1 MRLKNSICYFLLGMA
16 ILSLSSFFKIN
27 SGYIIKLPKHF
38 QLINKGAPIQFIK
51 IDQHKMALGRK
62 LFYDPGLSLDS
73 TISCSSC
80 HLQYAAFTHVDH
92 NLSHGIQGKIGTR
105 NAPALMNLY
114 WSKHFMW
121 DGAESNLAHQA
132 ILPITNPV
140 EMAENIEHIL
150 LKLSQNSRYDS
161 LKELAYPKRK
171 WDKSLLLDALQAF
184 EFAFISCNSKY
195 DSVKAKVGKV
205 AFTAQ
210 EQRGYQLYLKNCS
223 QCHKEPL
230 FSGNEFADN
239 GLAID
244 TGLNDFGRVVITN
257 APVDSYAFKIP
268 TLRNLEFSYPY
279 MHDGRFKKLSQVLV
293 HYTKGMV
300 HRTSLSPA
308 LKNPIILSDRDKA
321 DLIAFLLTL
330 SDYNYVFNKNLSYPN
345 Y

>member
-1 MRLKNSICYFLLGMA
+1 MRLKYSICIFLLGMA
-16 ILSLSSFFKIN
+16 VLSLSSFFKKN
-27 SGYIIKLPKHF
+27 STYTIKLPKHF
-38 QLINKGAPIQFIK
+38 QQIRKNASVQSIN
-51 IDQHKMALGRK
+51 IDKHKMDLGRK
-62 LFYDPGLSLDS
+62 LFYDPGLSADS

-114 WSKHFMW
+114 WGEHFMW
-121 DGAESNLAHQA
+121 DGAEANLAHQA

-150 LKLSQNSRYDS
+150 LKLSQNSIYDS
-161 LKELAYPKRK
+161 LKEQAYPGKK
-171 WDKSLLLDALQAF
+171 WDKNMLLDALQSF
-184 EFAFISCNSKY
+184 EFALISCGSKY
-195 DSVKAKVGKV
+195 DSVIAKLGNV

-210 EQRGYQLYLKNCS
+210 EKRGYKLYRENCAH
-223 QCHKEPL
+223 CHKEPL
-230 FSGNEFADN
+230 FSSNDFADN
-239 GLAID
+239 GLAVD
-244 TGLNDFGRVVITN
+244 TGLNDFGRVLITN
-257 APVDSYAFKIP
+257 EAKDSFAFKIP

-279 MHDGRFKKLSQVLV
+279 MHDGRFKKLSQVLH
-293 HYTKGMV
+293 HYTQQIT
-300 HRTSLSPA
+300 HRPTLAPA
-308 LKNPIILSDRDKA
+308 LKKPIILNDRDKA